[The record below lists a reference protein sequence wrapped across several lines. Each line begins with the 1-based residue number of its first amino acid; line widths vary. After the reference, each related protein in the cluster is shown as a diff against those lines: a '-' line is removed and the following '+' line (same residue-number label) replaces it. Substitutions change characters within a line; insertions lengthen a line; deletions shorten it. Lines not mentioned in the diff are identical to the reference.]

1 MKRAERGS
9 GLIVIIVVIAF
20 LLTVGVMVVT
30 VTSTGPKVSGN
41 VRSQEEAFNAA
52 EAGFDA
58 SRIQMENLFSNGT
71 WTSFDGHYLVQP
83 AGIDMPTLSGA
94 FNPLYFR
101 SLSDEELLGLI
112 DPDGNGLP
120 DLPNTIFFQQPFTT
134 TSVGAD
140 DLRYTYTTFLIND
153 EAGAGV
159 LRSER
164 RPPGD
169 DRSREGRDA
178 GPGDIE
184 IGDRF
189 RGRGNESIAAVLGTP
204 KRKREGGTEH
214 EKGKMDHS
222 IGGPA
227 GYSGLGGLLFKGPAG
242 LPPGFQTVPGGPL
255 WDTTAAIPAVT
266 RIIPNT
272 AIFPPCRV

>member
-20 LLTVGVMVVT
+20 LLTVGIMVVT

-58 SRIQMENLFSNGT
+58 SRVQMDNLFSNGT
-71 WTSFDGHYLVQP
+71 WASFDGHYLEQP
-83 AGIDMPTLSGA
+83 VGIDMPTLGGA

-112 DPDGNGLP
+112 DPDGDGLP
-120 DLPNTIFFQQPFTT
+120 NLPNTIFFQQPFTK

-153 EAGAGV
+153 EAGAGTYDPNDV
-159 LRSER
+159 LL
-164 RPPGD
+164 
-169 DRSREGRDA
+169 
-178 GPGDIE
+178 
-184 IGDRF
+184 
-189 RGRGNESIAAVLGTP
+189 V
-204 KRKREGGTEH
+204 
-214 EKGKMDHS
+214 S
-222 IGGPA
+222 IGVVRA
-227 GYSGLGGLLFKGPAG
+227 GTRVLATSRLEIVF
-242 LPPGFQTVPGGPL
+242 
-255 WDTTAAIPAVT
+255 AVEGT
-266 RIIPNT
+266 NP
-272 AIFPPCRV
+272 

>member
-58 SRIQMENLFSNGT
+58 SRIQMGNLFLNGT
-71 WTSFDGHYLVQP
+71 WASFDGHYLEQP
-83 AGIDMPTLSGA
+83 AGIDMPTLGGA

-112 DPDGNGLP
+112 DPNGDGLP
-120 DLPNTIFFQQPFTT
+120 DLPNTIFFQQPFTK
-134 TSVGAD
+134 TSAGTD

-153 EAGAGV
+153 EAGASSYDSSDVLLVTIGV
-159 LRSER
+159 VRAGTRVLAT
-164 RPPGD
+164 
-169 DRSREGRDA
+169 SRLEIVLAVEGTN
-178 GPGDIE
+178 P
-184 IGDRF
+184 
-189 RGRGNESIAAVLGTP
+189 
-204 KRKREGGTEH
+204 
-214 EKGKMDHS
+214 
-222 IGGPA
+222 
-227 GYSGLGGLLFKGPAG
+227 
-242 LPPGFQTVPGGPL
+242 
-255 WDTTAAIPAVT
+255 
-266 RIIPNT
+266 
-272 AIFPPCRV
+272 